1 MVETEPDSKYTQN
14 CDVINDR
21 QLNGIGG
28 SKELELRDLPAR
40 IILTP
45 GDLTIKKPGGD
56 PEKSFNSKADFE
68 EAIELTGY
76 GRYVALIEINRLFIE
91 NNFENM

>member
-1 MVETEPDSKYTQN
+1 MVETEPDSKYTQI
-14 CDVINDR
+14 CDVTHGQ

-28 SKELELRDLPAR
+28 SKELELRDTPAR

-45 GDLTIKKPGGD
+45 GDLTIKKPGGGD
-56 PEKSFNSKADFE
+56 PEKNYNSKADFE

-76 GRYVALIEINRLFIE
+76 GRYFHLSV
-91 NNFENM
+91 